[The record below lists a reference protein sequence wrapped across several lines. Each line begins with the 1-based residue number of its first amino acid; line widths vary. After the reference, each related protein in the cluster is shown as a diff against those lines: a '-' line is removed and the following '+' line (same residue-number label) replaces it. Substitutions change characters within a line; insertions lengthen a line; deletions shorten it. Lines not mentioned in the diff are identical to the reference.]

1 MTRIRLLRGASLLRP
16 LLALC
21 GVAGLLGS
29 AHAVPSPE
37 RAALEARVAK
47 ARADLAAREG
57 AATPLELAANQWNN
71 WPNWSNWAKWANG

>member
-1 MTRIRLLRGASLLRP
+1 MTRLRSRRGAALLRP

-21 GVAGLLGS
+21 GAAGLFGP
-29 AHAVPSPE
+29 ADAAPTPE

-47 ARADLAAREG
+47 ARAALAAREAAPLPLQV
-57 AATPLELAANQWNN
+57 AATQWNN